1 MSPATPCLRTDNGAS
16 FPLVSDKSIIGRNS
30 SAKNIINDIDLTRY
44 DTQKIVSRR
53 HAMIQRKGD
62 EFWLYDLNSRNGT
75 FVNGKR
81 LSPREAH
88 ILKMGDVVEFGNGGV
103 KLTFNI

>member
-1 MSPATPCLRTDNGAS
+1 MARPFLWFQINLLLEETVQPKTL
-16 FPLVSDKSIIGRNS
+16 SI
-30 SAKNIINDIDLTRY
+30 DIDLTRY